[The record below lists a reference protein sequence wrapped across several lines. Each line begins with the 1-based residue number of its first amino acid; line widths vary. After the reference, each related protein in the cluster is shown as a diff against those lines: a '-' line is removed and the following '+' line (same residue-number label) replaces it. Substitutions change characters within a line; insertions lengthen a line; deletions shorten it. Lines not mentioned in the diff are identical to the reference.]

1 MTDPNAWQMPTFY
14 TKEKENELR
23 YKFPGVELVSHQNFS
38 QCYQDM
44 FVLCMTD
51 GRPKGTFV
59 EIGAGHPVIS
69 NNTALLESRF
79 EWDGIGFEIKEH
91 EAELY
96 NKHRRAKVAVG
107 DATTADFDALFEEVG
122 LGPTFDYLQVDCEP
136 AAVTF
141 EALKKIDLEKFKFA
155 TITFEH
161 DSYNDGN
168 DVRDASRE
176 YLESFGYVLIADNI
190 SVDDE
195 HPFEDWWA
203 HPDLVPSHTI
213 DSMKCVTGET
223 KKAEDYML
231 GRV

>member
-91 EAELY
+91 EAQMY
-96 NKHRRAKVAVG
+96 NDHRRAKVAVG
-107 DATTADFDALFEEVG
+107 DATTADFDELFFIKRR
-122 LGPTFDYLQVDCEP
+122 LKRPTF
-136 AAVTF
+136 
-141 EALKKIDLEKFKFA
+141 KI
-155 TITFEH
+155 
-161 DSYNDGN
+161 
-168 DVRDASRE
+168 
-176 YLESFGYVLIADNI
+176 I
-190 SVDDE
+190 S
-195 HPFEDWWA
+195 
-203 HPDLVPSHTI
+203 
-213 DSMKCVTGET
+213 
-223 KKAEDYML
+223 
-231 GRV
+231 

>member
-1 MTDPNAWQMPTFY
+1 M
-14 TKEKENELR
+14 
-23 YKFPGVELVSHQNFS
+23 
-38 QCYQDM
+38 
-44 FVLCMTD
+44 
-51 GRPKGTFV
+51 
-59 EIGAGHPVIS
+59 II
-69 NNTALLESRF
+69 
-79 EWDGIGFEIKEH
+79 
-91 EAELY
+91 
-96 NKHRRAKVAVG
+96 
-107 DATTADFDALFEEVG
+107 
-122 LGPTFDYLQVDCEP
+122 LQVDCEP

-141 EALKKIDLEKFKFA
+141 EALKKIDLDKYKFA

-195 HPFEDWWA
+195 HPFEDWWC

-213 DSMKCVTGET
+213 DAMKCVTGET